1 MCAFSSRTSPI
12 SSVWPE
18 PEEDGLEQIVQ
29 SGRIADII
37 LMIMLAEAVVLLYLW
52 RNETLSSRV
61 GIIGNL
67 IAGASLVLAMRM
79 ALQEASWLA
88 IAGCLLLALAG
99 HLIDLAGRLR
109 VMR

>member
-1 MCAFSSRTSPI
+1 M
-12 SSVWPE
+12 E
-18 PEEDGLEQIVQ
+18 HLVQ

-37 LMIMLAEAVVLLYLW
+37 LMIMLAEVVFLLYLW

-79 ALQEASWLA
+79 ALQDAGWLA
-88 IAGCLLLALAG
+88 VSVCLLLALAG